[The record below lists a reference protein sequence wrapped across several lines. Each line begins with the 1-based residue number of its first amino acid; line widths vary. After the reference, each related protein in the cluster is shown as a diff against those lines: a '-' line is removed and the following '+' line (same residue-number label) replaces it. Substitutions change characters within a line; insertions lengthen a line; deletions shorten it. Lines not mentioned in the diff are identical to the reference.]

1 MDIFIGIVALILLGI
16 IVYAVAKRAYTFYR
30 LLRRTGKSINR
41 YIESE

>member
-1 MDIFIGIVALILLGI
+1 MGIFIGIVLLVLVG
-16 IVYAVAKRAYTFYR
+16 VGAYVGAKRAYTFYR